1 MNSTPSA
8 ETAAR
13 IKAILVASNQPAEGR
28 LRPIRQG
35 LWRWTVGD
43 ADLALK
49 LFDGPNAHERL
60 RTEAALYRELV
71 RVGAPVP
78 AMVAEAAGAR
88 ALARA
93 WIPGRTVFQRLLAAD
108 APNAVEAQTIRRAWL
123 RLLQA
128 LAPWNARITE
138 SRRQE
143 ALGKRHV
150 EIAAVA
156 QGVAQALPCVPSD
169 AVDDLKQ
176 TLASDKLVVLPLDA
190 SPSNI
195 IVNAERVTF
204 IDLELLGLDFADW
217 TYAKYVTAVG
227 ETGAV
232 LSLADRNPDVSA
244 SDGLDAAVT
253 LLALARAAGLWGEPR
268 NPPTDLAN
276 HIPGRSRAARR
287 IRAGLRLES
296 NVTSDCG

>member
-1 MNSTPSA
+1 MTPSA

-13 IKAILVASNQPAEGR
+13 IRAILVASNQPTEGR
-28 LRPIRQG
+28 LRRIRQG

-60 RTEAALYRELV
+60 RTEAALYRELCQA
-71 RVGAPVP
+71 GAPVP
-78 AMVAEAAGAR
+78 DVVAEAADAR
-88 ALARA
+88 ALARE

-108 APNAVEAQTIRRAWL
+108 SPDASEAKTVRHAWL
-123 RLLQA
+123 RLVQA
-128 LAPWNARITE
+128 LAPWNARIAE
-138 SRRQE
+138 SRRHE
-143 ALGKRHV
+143 ALHKRQV
-150 EIAAVA
+150 ELAAVA
-156 QGVAQALPCVPSD
+156 HGVAQSLPSVPSD
-169 AVDDLKQ
+169 AIDDLRQ
-176 TLASDKLVVLPLDA
+176 TLASDDLALLPLDA

-195 IVNAERVTF
+195 VVDGDRATF

-217 TYAKYVTAVG
+217 TYAKYVTAVAQ
-227 ETGAV
+227 TGAV
-232 LSLADRNPDVSA
+232 LSLADGRTHESA

-268 NPPTDLAN
+268 NLPTDLAD
-276 HIPGRSRAARR
+276 HIPGRSLAARR

-296 NVTSDCG
+296 GVMSECG

>member
-13 IKAILVASNQPAEGR
+13 LRAILVASNQPTEGR

-49 LFDGPNAHERL
+49 LFDGPNAQERL
-60 RTEAALYRELV
+60 RTEAALYSDLGP
-71 RVGAPVP
+71 VGAPVP
-78 AMVAEAAGAR
+78 SIVAEEADAR

-93 WIPGRTVFQRLLAAD
+93 WIAGSTVFQRLLASD
-108 APNAVEAQTIRRAWL
+108 TPNASEAETVRRGWL

-143 ALGKRHV
+143 ALGKRQM
-150 EIAAVA
+150 ELAAVA
-156 QGVAQALPCVPSD
+156 HAVTQALPSVPSD
-169 AVDDLKQ
+169 AIDDLRE
-176 TLASDKLVVLPLDA
+176 TLASDDLALLPLDA

-195 IVNAERVTF
+195 VVDGDQATF
-204 IDLELLGLDFADW
+204 IDLEILGLDLAEW
-217 TYAKYVTAVG
+217 TYAKYVTAVA
-227 ETGAV
+227 ESGAV
-232 LSLADRNPDVSA
+232 LSLADRDTDQSA

-253 LLALARAAGLWGEPR
+253 LLALARAAGVWGEPR
-268 NPPTDLAN
+268 NLPTDLAN

-296 NVTSDCG
+296 SVTSDSG